1 MSLANCTIGR
11 GLIIDVSLPTMVV
24 AWNKQ
29 TLWSNWQGLDLELDD
44 VQIENN
50 RQRLVKS

>member
-29 TLWSNWQGLDLELDD
+29 TLWSNWQGLELEFDNI
-44 VQIENN
+44 QIENN
-50 RQRLVKS
+50 RQILIMS